1 MKRQP
6 TGWENILANDVTDKG
21 LVSKIYKQLMM
32 FNSIKQT
39 THSKNGQ
46 MDLTDIL
53 QRKHTDGQQAYGKMF
68 DNTIIREMQIKI
80 TMRQHL
86 TLAKMTIIKK
96 STKNKCWIGCSE
108 KGTFLHC

>member
-96 STKNKCWIGCSE
+96 STKKQM
-108 KGTFLHC
+108 LDRVQ